1 MAQRSTRASHP
12 GRGRNTSKDDNT
24 SATTLRPG
32 QRVDVPVVEEQF
44 AVEKRT
50 VETGQ
55 VVVHVQ
61 PRVEEQVLDVPLLE
75 DTVEVKRVP
84 VNRIVEGPTP
94 VREEGNVTV
103 VPVFEEVLVVE
114 KRLMLKEEIHLV
126 RRKVET
132 HERQTFALRKE
143 EVHVLRSAASGDDST
158 DQSARV
164 GTGVA
169 KSAASAEGGATPDRG
184 TEPRHA

>member
-1 MAQRSTRASHP
+1 LAQRTTRASHP
-12 GRGRNTSKDDNT
+12 GRGTRDTSKDDNT
-24 SATTLRPG
+24 SASTLRPG
-32 QRVDVPVVEEQF
+32 QRVDVPVVEEQL

-61 PRVEEQVLDVPLLE
+61 PRVEEQVLEVPLLE

-94 VREEGNVTV
+94 VRQDGDVTV

-126 RRKVET
+126 RRQVAT
-132 HERQTFALRKE
+132 RERQTFALRKE
-143 EVHVLRSAASGDDST
+143 EAHVLHSGAAGDVSSDE
-158 DQSARV
+158 SARD
-164 GTGVA
+164 GTTVA
-169 KSAASAEGGATPDRG
+169 RPAALPEGGVPPTRG
-184 TEPRHA
+184 MEP